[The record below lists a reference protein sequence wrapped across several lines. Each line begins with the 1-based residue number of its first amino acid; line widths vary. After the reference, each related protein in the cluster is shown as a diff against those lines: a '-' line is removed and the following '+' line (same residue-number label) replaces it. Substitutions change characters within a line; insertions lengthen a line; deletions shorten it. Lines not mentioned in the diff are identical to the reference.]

1 MYMFN
6 EWRGFDLTKR
16 CEKFYRAL
24 RREPVTDPEL
34 RCHQVRYEGHILTSA
49 AFQPEKS
56 GFLSETSNLLIPVY

>member
-24 RREPVTDPEL
+24 RREPVTDPEQIPISIFMPIYPITRTL
-34 RCHQVRYEGHILTSA
+34 RSC
-49 AFQPEKS
+49 
-56 GFLSETSNLLIPVY
+56 